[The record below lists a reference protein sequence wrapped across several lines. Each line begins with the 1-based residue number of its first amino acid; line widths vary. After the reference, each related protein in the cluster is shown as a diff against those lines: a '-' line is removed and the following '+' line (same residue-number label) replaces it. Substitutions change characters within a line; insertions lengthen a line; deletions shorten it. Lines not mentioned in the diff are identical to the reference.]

1 MITILKIF
9 FLAIYTL
16 ICSVFAIIFSL
27 TDRSFY
33 LYFKLAKV
41 FSTGILFISR
51 IKLKITGLENFSP
64 KGTYVFVSNHSSQFD
79 IVTLQK
85 AIPNR
90 MSIVFKKELA
100 KIPIFGWQ
108 LYLGPYVMIDRKD
121 VESAIKSIDEAK
133 QLMNKR
139 SISIVVYAEG
149 TRSKTGEIQPFKR
162 GAFRLASQVGFP
174 IVPVTISG
182 SDKLMPKGTFKLK
195 SGTINVHF
203 DKPIS
208 TEDIKSR
215 QDEIELM
222 NRVREVIIINHE
234 KNE

>member
-1 MITILKIF
+1 MITIIKIIL
-9 FLAIYTL
+9 LAVYTL

-41 FSTGILFISR
+41 FSTGILFISG
-51 IKLKITGLENFSP
+51 IKLKITGFENFSP
-64 KGTYVFVSNHSSQFD
+64 KGTYVFVSNHSSQYD

-121 VESAIKSIDEAK
+121 VDSAMKSIDEAK
-133 QLMNKR
+133 NLMSKR
-139 SISIVVYAEG
+139 NISIVVYAEG

-174 IVPVTISG
+174 IIPVTISG
-182 SDKLMPKGTFKLK
+182 SDKIMPKGTFRLK
-195 SGTINVHF
+195 SGTIHVHF

-208 TEDIKSR
+208 TENVKSR
-215 QDEIELM
+215 HDEIEMM
-222 NRVREVIIINHE
+222 NRVREIVVANH
-234 KNE
+234 NRT